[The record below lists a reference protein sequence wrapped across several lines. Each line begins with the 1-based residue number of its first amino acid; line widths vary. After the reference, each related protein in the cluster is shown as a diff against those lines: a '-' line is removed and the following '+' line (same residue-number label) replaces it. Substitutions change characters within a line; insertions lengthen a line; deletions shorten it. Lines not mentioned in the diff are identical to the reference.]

1 MINSLDEAITHC
13 LEVAEEQEDFDK
25 FQCGY
30 CKLGCEDGVWKDTCR
45 LSSNIPEGCS
55 WGECSESNCPLFS
68 NCLECAKEHRQLAEW
83 LRELKKWRALRD
95 SINML
100 CDVDCEYPQYR
111 ESGTMCDAC
120 PIGTVKEYF
129 EQIFDGEVNADA
141 NSD

>member
-1 MINSLDEAITHC
+1 MNDLDQAIAYHERKVKALKSAMPC
-13 LEVAEEQEDFDK
+13 D
-25 FQCGY
+25 
-30 CKLGCEDGVWKDTCR
+30 GCPID
-45 LSSNIPEGCS
+45 
-55 WGECSESNCPLFS
+55 ECSE
-68 NCLECAKEHRQLAEW
+68 EHRQLAEW

-129 EQIFDGEVNADA
+129 EQIFDGKVNTDE
-141 NSD
+141 